1 MPNFLPLSPIIPT
14 VALWYAEVFGRQP
27 PVPADPPR
35 DRRES
40 RSRESLSSPCRIRP
54 WLVGCRRLRSGYP
67 IHPEE
72 RREITPEERCRRRHA
87 KLPQRVQ
94 CEREAARREAAPRED
109 RDTAERR
116 DSRRERRRPQ
126 ACRIRPWL
134 QGCR

>member
-1 MPNFLPLSPIIPT
+1 MPNFLPLSPILPA
-14 VALWYAEVFGRQP
+14 VALWYAEVFGREP
-27 PVPADPPR
+27 PVPTQAPAE
-35 DRRES
+35 RRES

-54 WLVGCRRLRSGYP
+54 WLVGCRRLRSSYP

-94 CEREAARREAAPRED
+94 CEREAARRETAPR
-109 RDTAERR
+109 AERR
-116 DSRRERRRPQ
+116 DSRRERRRPE

-134 QGCR
+134 LGCR